1 MKRVEKVRG
10 SVDLVKMFLLR
21 VRRKKKDGVHLSCVS
36 NKSRSMVL
44 KMLY

>member
-21 VRRKKKDGVHLSCVS
+21 VRQKKKDGIHLSCVS